1 MFQDKT
7 AARKLLAKIHFGG
20 VSLRNFLMIM
30 MNYGSTHSGCR
41 EVLNQPLP
49 LRTHLALQVAV
60 VFLVFC
66 APGVLPMTITGPSS
80 AQSNGPITFTWTSV
94 STDPTIF
101 EIDIDLALN
110 SLNQSD
116 SYFIQHDLDTAGGST
131 TFTLPDL
138 SVGTHRIAFSSND
151 GFQILD
157 EGSIEILAAGSSPS
171 PSSSGTPSSSTAPAP
186 SPPASPTSSSS
197 STSSLPP
204 IAKTPSNSFIP
215 SISSISSIS
224 LPSSTQTATNSSSF
238 ASSPPPIPILTTSS
252 ISTISQSSSTQT
264 ATSGLQNIAPK
275 HHTNAAAIAGGVAG
289 GTVVILLAL
298 LGWWY
303 LRRREASGEKS
314 PNEIRPFLAS
324 PVSSA
329 FTGAPAS
336 HNGSDIHEFRSREDN
351 GTSAVPST
359 TPVVSSAGT
368 SVPTVSMRTATGV
381 TDRKQS
387 VMDPPVITT
396 TQSDP
401 GPSCEELL
409 EEVQRL
415 RQHIDI
421 IPPPSYPGV

>member
-1 MFQDKT
+1 MAALT
-7 AARKLLAKIHFGG
+7 A
-20 VSLRNFLMIM
+20 
-30 MNYGSTHSGCR
+30 
-41 EVLNQPLP
+41 
-49 LRTHLALQVAV
+49 VAV
-60 VFLVFC
+60 KFSLSLYHFAPTSHFSALPVMVRLNRGTLVAAVVLGFC
-66 APGVLPMTITGPSS
+66 APGGLPMTITGPSS

-116 SYFIQHDLDTAGGST
+116 SYFIQQNLDTAGGST

-138 SVGTHRIAFSSND
+138 SVGIHRIAFSSND

-171 PSSSGTPSSSTAPAP
+171 PTSSGTPSSSTALAP
-186 SPPASPTSSSS
+186 SPPASPTGSSSSS

-204 IAKTPSNSFIP
+204 IAKTPPNSF
-215 SISSISSIS
+215 ISSISSIS
-224 LPSSTQTATNSSSF
+224 LSSSTQTATNSSSF
-238 ASSPPPIPILTTSS
+238 ASSSPPMPIPTTSS
-252 ISTISQSSSTQT
+252 ISSISQSSSTQT

-275 HHTNAAAIAGGVAG
+275 HHTSAGAIAGGVAG

-303 LRRREASGEKS
+303 LRRRGASGEKS
-314 PNEIRPFLAS
+314 HNEIRPFLAS
-324 PVSSA
+324 PASSA
-329 FTGAPAS
+329 FTGVPAS
-336 HNGSDIHEFRSREDN
+336 HNGSDIHEFRPWEDN

-359 TPVVSSAGT
+359 TPTVSSAGT
-368 SVPTVSMRTATGV
+368 SAPTVSTRTAAGV

-387 VMDPPVITT
+387 VMDPPVVAT
-396 TQSDP
+396 TQPDP
-401 GPSCEELL
+401 GPSREELL

-415 RQHIDI
+415 RQQIDI
-421 IPPPSYPGV
+421 IPPPYPGV